1 MKQQWPLWSKHHYH
15 PSHFVYKNK
24 EIHGYSVNIFS
35 SSLFSKWDPEQVFQ
49 LQSFLSRTLDSW
61 WTITHISLFVF
72 FFSLLRSNS
81 QQEIYWAANLLSSNW
96 LRKNL
101 NEFLNIQPKS
111 IVTLF
116 ILGPRQIEIET
127 INGNTSFW
135 KNESWQLHSKHR
147 IHTLTYSHVWVC
159 ACTRTRTLICSF
171 IFRKNSWLDICFAY

>member
-1 MKQQWPLWSKHHYH
+1 MDIVWIYFPHLCSQNGTQNRC
-15 PSHFVYKNK
+15 FN
-24 EIHGYSVNIFS
+24 YSLSYPGLLILDGQLHIYLY
-35 SSLFSKWDPEQVFQ
+35 LF
-49 LQSFLSRTLDSW
+49 
-61 WTITHISLFVF
+61 F

>member
-1 MKQQWPLWSKHHYH
+1 MDIVWIYFPHLCSQNGTQNRCFNYGLSYPGLL
-15 PSHFVYKNK
+15 
-24 EIHGYSVNIFS
+24 ILDG
-35 SSLFSKWDPEQVFQ
+35 Q
-49 LQSFLSRTLDSW
+49 L
-61 WTITHISLFVF
+61 HIYLYLF

-147 IHTLTYSHVWVC
+147 IHTLTATCECAHARAHARSFAVLYSGRIHDWIYVLHMKTSYCLRSMILV
-159 ACTRTRTLICSF
+159 I
-171 IFRKNSWLDICFAY
+171 